1 MFLHLLRF
9 LHVNKQIDS
18 KNVVNMVS
26 VEMLSSKLHILADKK
41 ILRTYKYSLKL
52 LSFLIIFFPSSAKL
66 NMVDFL
72 VTSLKISIM

>member
-18 KNVVNMVS
+18 NNVVNMAY

-41 ILRTYKYSLKL
+41 NLRTYKYSLKL

>member
-9 LHVNKQIDS
+9 LHVNKQIYS
-18 KNVVNMVS
+18 KNVVNMVC

-41 ILRTYKYSLKL
+41 NLRTYKYSLKL

>member
-18 KNVVNMVS
+18 KNVVNMVY